1 MRYLVL
7 ITLFLAMPISNATA
21 NKLRVVT
28 CDIEPFSFEQD
39 GVQKGFCLELWDSL
53 ARELKLEYELSRVGS
68 ANDMVE
74 AVKNKNADVAVGGL
88 SITSGR
94 EQMVDFSHEYYESG
108 LQIVV
113 SKNAGGLLDSIF
125 CIFQNVFSW
134 NLLAVFS
141 IAILVMFVISYLVWV
156 CEHPVNEE
164 MWPRS
169 YLSGIGE
176 SFWWTIN
183 IFLCG
188 GADKSPIGLG
198 GRIVATIW
206 MLASVST
213 ISLFTASLSAVLTVN
228 SLSGDIN
235 GPNDLPGREV
245 ATVGGF
251 ISETWLRELNA
262 NGGSQV
268 KLTLLPDIPACLDAL
283 NRGKVQAIVFDAS
296 VLKYYI
302 NKLGPEDFEIKGN
315 LFDRNNYGFALQQGS
330 PLREQI
336 NCALLKLKESGFI
349 DDLEKKWFGD
359 LN

>member
-1 MRYLVL
+1 MRYLIL
-7 ITLFLAMPISNATA
+7 ITLFLGMLVSNATA

-39 GVQKGFCLELWDSL
+39 GIQKGFCLELWDSI
-53 ARELKLEYELSRVGS
+53 ARELNLEYEVSRVGS
-68 ANDMVE
+68 ANDMIE
-74 AVKNKNADVAVGGL
+74 AVKNKKADLAVGGL
-88 SITSGR
+88 SITSER
-94 EQMVDFSHEYYESG
+94 EKMVDFSHEYYESG

-125 CIFQNVFSW
+125 CIFQNIFSW
-134 NLLAVFS
+134 S
-141 IAILVMFVISYLVWV
+141 ILTIFCAAILVMFVISHLVWV

-169 YLSGIGE
+169 YFSGIGE

-183 IFLCG
+183 IFLCA
-188 GADKSPIGLG
+188 GAEKSPIGLG

-228 SLSGDIN
+228 SLNGDIN

-251 ISETWLRELNA
+251 TSETWLRKLNA

-268 KLTLLPDIPACLDAL
+268 KLTLLPDIPACLDTL
-283 NRGKVQAIVFDAS
+283 KHGKVQAIVFDAP

-302 NKLGPEDFEIKGN
+302 NELGTGDFDLKGN
-315 LFDRNNYGFALQQGS
+315 LFDRNNYGLALQQDS

-336 NCALLKLKESGFI
+336 NCALLKLNESGFI
-349 DDLEKKWFGD
+349 DDLKKKWFGN